1 MHGLLSLLAPWLW
14 IHQLWLGRMLQ
25 LSHFLADAGVPLV
38 LALQKGLLG
47 SQELFFRPRLLAL
60 LPVNQGRKAAL
71 LLLRGV
77 SLLQAFFFQL
87 SDSSLLPSLKS
98 LDVFQVGL
106 RVLDPLLRVATNFRV
121 SHPQMGDITTYL
133 VVQLS
138 EFVFGHGDL
147 TFTCAVGRFGRHV
160 FNKLF
165 SRKGKSGETPL
176 RA

>member
-1 MHGLLSLLAPWLW
+1 MHGLFSLLAPWLW
-14 IHQLWLGRMLQ
+14 VHQLRLGRMLQ

-38 LALQKGLLG
+38 LALQKGLLV
-47 SQELFFRPRLLAL
+47 SQELFFRPRFLSL
-60 LPVNQGRKAAL
+60 LPVNQGRKAA

-106 RVLDPLLRVATNFRV
+106 LVLDPLLRVATNFRV
-121 SHPQMGDITTYL
+121 SHLLMGDTTAYL

-138 EFVFGHGDL
+138 EFVFGHSDL
-147 TFTCAVGRFGRHV
+147 TFTCAVGRFGCHV

-165 SRKGKSGETPL
+165 STKGKSGETTL